1 MADHELPEHYSPEPN
16 KEAVLG
22 YYHPHP
28 HPAGLE
34 VAPNQ
39 TKPTYA
45 FNCSER
51 DPEDTPAR
59 PILGLRRPTFFLSLA
74 LIVVILAAAIG
85 AGVGGSVAA
94 NNAKKSCTTNAASL
108 SSPMSIVTTTA
119 TVTIEAGATSTATA
133 GRLVVPTGVVALDCP
148 SLSGTS
154 ETIKLGSKS
163 WVFDL
168 TCGTDFAG
176 GDIGAVIVYS
186 LNDCLQA
193 CAAHNFF
200 SGDDSCQHVTFNANQ
215 TFEVPK
221 DYGNCWL
228 KTGDVGSQQK
238 KTDLICGAAISSFP
252 Q

>member
-1 MADHELPEHYSPEPN
+1 MADHELPEHYNPEAN
-16 KEAVLG
+16 KEVVG
-22 YYHPHP
+22 ENYHF

-39 TKPTYA
+39 AKPTFA
-45 FNCSER
+45 FDYSER
-51 DPEDTPAR
+51 VREDTPPR
-59 PILGLRRPTFFLSLA
+59 TILGLRRATFFLSLA
-74 LIVVILAAAIG
+74 LIVVILAAGIG
-85 AGVGGSVAA
+85 AGVGGSVAV
-94 NNAKKSCTTNAASL
+94 NNARNSCATNSTMP
-108 SSPMSIVTTTA
+108 SSPISALTTTA
-119 TVTIEAGATSTATA
+119 TVTIEAGTTSTTA

-168 TCGTDFAG
+168 TCGTDFGG

-186 LNDCLQA
+186 INDCMQA
-193 CAAHNFF
+193 CAAHNYF
-200 SGDDSCQHVTFNANQ
+200 SNDNSCQHVTFNANQ
-215 TFEVPK
+215 TSEIPK

-228 KTGDVGSQQK
+228 KTGEVEGQEGDSN
-238 KTDLICGAAISSFP
+238 LICGAAISSFP